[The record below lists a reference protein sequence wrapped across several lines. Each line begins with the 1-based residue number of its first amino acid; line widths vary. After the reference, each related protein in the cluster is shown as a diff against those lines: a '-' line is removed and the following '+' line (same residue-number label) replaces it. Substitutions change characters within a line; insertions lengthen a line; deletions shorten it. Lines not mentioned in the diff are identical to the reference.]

1 MMAMQWYKSSLGKKY
16 IMAITGVLMF
26 LFVIAHMFGN
36 FTIFGGAEGINAY
49 AVHLR
54 AVPPL
59 LWVFRIVMAVAF
71 LVHIWMGFSLY
82 LENKSARP
90 IDYAVKQNDRT
101 SFSARTM
108 IWTGVLLG
116 AFVIYHLLHFTMHI
130 AISPEVAAGV
140 GQNFD
145 ELNRPDVYRMVV
157 LAFNQ
162 VVVTLVYVA
171 AMVVL
176 LLHLAHGAQSFL
188 QSLGATNDRTLPT
201 LEKGGRGAAFV
212 IMLGFVIIP
221 LTIFFGVIKL

>member
-1 MMAMQWYKSSLGKKY
+1 MQWYKSSLGKKY
-16 IMAITGVLMF
+16 IMAITGLLMV

-82 LENKSARP
+82 LENKAARP
-90 IDYAVKQNDRT
+90 TDYAVKKNDRT

-108 IWTGVLLG
+108 IWTGLLLG
-116 AFVIYHLLHFTMHI
+116 AFVIYHLLHFTMHV

-145 ELNRPDVYRMVV
+145 DLSRPDVFRMVV
-157 LAFNQ
+157 LSFNQ
-162 VVVTLVYVA
+162 VIVTLVYVV

-176 LLHLAHGAQSFL
+176 LLHLAHGVQSFF
-188 QSLGATNDRTLPT
+188 QSLGANNDRTLPL
-201 LEKGGRGAAFV
+201 LEKWGRWAAFV
-212 IMLGFVIIP
+212 IMAGFVIIP